1 MTPAVKVFPYI
12 VRVAI
17 LCGAYFIT
25 GKLGLMIAPVNTFA
39 TLVWPPTGISLAA
52 LLLFGY
58 NLWPGV
64 MLGAFVVN
72 LLTGAPIP
80 VAVAIALGNTLEALL
95 GSYLLQRFVGFRP
108 TLERLRDALGL
119 IAFAAPAS
127 TIVSAT
133 IGVSSL
139 WVNGLIPSSA
149 YAITWG
155 TWWVGDMLGD
165 LVVAPLLLTW
175 ATRQANGTRPET
187 KSWKWAERVAIALC
201 VIGIGTWI
209 FSGIFSFEEKNL
221 PLTYLV
227 FPPLIWAG
235 LRFGPRGAAAAT
247 FTISSIAI
255 WGTLAGFGP
264 FTTDTPIENLMLLQI
279 FMAVVTTTTLI
290 LVSVVSERHL
300 SEQLARDNAGRLK
313 ILQDISLAVTST
325 LDLGSVLQ
333 ILLQKIESLLPYGAI
348 SFIRLLDKRTGTL
361 KTLACSNIREEELKE
376 SVLSG
381 RIALRSIIG
390 EKKAPVIVANPS
402 ADPRIPSSELFQK
415 YNLVSYIGLPL
426 IVKGETLG
434 DISVFTRRE
443 RRFSEQEIEVL
454 STLAEQAAIA
464 IHNSQLFNERERQAD
479 ELRNVNKERAD
490 FSAMIVHDLRAP
502 LASIM
507 GASEIL
513 QQGIFGSVNV
523 EQEKWLGRIEA
534 AARRLLELVRNF
546 LDLSKLEAGRL
557 DLVKQE
563 VDLNGLVQNALDFYQ
578 TLARGK
584 DLVLH
589 NRVDLTSP
597 RIKADPNRL
606 EQVLANLLSNAIKF
620 SRQGGEIELGATQQ
634 DTREVKLW
642 VKDYGVGISG
652 QEIGQLFD
660 KYRQT
665 TSGKNSS
672 HEGTG
677 LGLVI
682 CKMIVEAHGGKIWV
696 KSEEGKGTTFYFTL
710 PVEDKEPNSQPT
722 AA

>member
-1 MTPAVKVFPYI
+1 MTSAMKVFAYI
-12 VRVAI
+12 ARLGI
-17 LCGAYFIT
+17 LCGAYFVT

-58 NLWPGV
+58 KLWPAV
-64 MLGAFVVN
+64 MLGAFLVN
-72 LLTGAPIP
+72 LLTGAPVT

-108 TLERLRDALGL
+108 SLERLRDALGL

-139 WVNGLIPSSA
+139 WLNGLIPSSA
-149 YAITWG
+149 YALTWG

-175 ATRQANGTRPET
+175 TTRRRSGARHGTEFRG
-187 KSWKWAERVAIALC
+187 WAERVTIALC

-209 FSGIFSFEEKNL
+209 FGGILTFEEKNL

-227 FPPLIWAG
+227 FPPLLWAG
-235 LRFGPRGAAAAT
+235 LRFGPRGAATAT

-264 FTTDTPIENLMLLQI
+264 FTRDTRIESLMLLQI
-279 FMAVVTTTTLI
+279 FMAVVTTTSLI
-290 LVSVVSERHL
+290 LASVVSERHL

-313 ILQDISLAVTST
+313 TLQETSLAVSST

-348 SFIRLLDKRTGTL
+348 SFVRLLDKETGTL
-361 KTLACSNIREEELKE
+361 KTLACSNIMEEELKE
-376 SVLSG
+376 NVLSG

-390 EKKAPVIVANPS
+390 EKKTPVIVANPA
-402 ADPRIPSSELFQK
+402 ADPRIPAIELFQK

-434 DISVFTRRE
+434 DISVFTRKE
-443 RRFSEQEIEVL
+443 RRFSEQEIEA
-454 STLAEQAAIA
+454 LAILVEQAAIA
-464 IHNSQLFNERERQAD
+464 IYNSQLFNETKRQAD
-479 ELRNVNKERAD
+479 ELRKVNEERAD

-513 QQGIFGSVNV
+513 QQGIFGSVNA

-563 VDLNGLVQNALDFYQ
+563 VDLNGLVQNTLDFYQ

-584 DLVLH
+584 DLVLR
-589 NRVDLTSP
+589 NRVDLSSP
-597 RIKADPNRL
+597 QIKADPNRL

-620 SRQGGEIELGATQQ
+620 SKQGGEIEVGASQQ
-634 DTREVKLW
+634 STREVKLW
-642 VKDYGVGISG
+642 VKDYGAGISA
-652 QEIGQLFD
+652 QEIGQLFE

-665 TSGKNSS
+665 TSGKNLS

-682 CKMIVEAHGGKIWV
+682 CKMIVEAHGGSIWV
-696 KSEEGKGTTFYFTL
+696 KSEEGKETTFYFTL
-710 PVEDKEPNSQPT
+710 PVDDKHQNSQPT